1 MAELMDPSEIDMWW
15 FGVRDSDGHVRE
27 SRGKRRVVRPGE
39 TLTYHGT
46 PAVCQRGMHAS
57 PDPLIALRAAPD
69 AVTVVHRVR
78 LGGVIVAGR
87 DGEEGKYAAQSRT
100 VLWAAD
106 CRSTL
111 RLVAADYAERA
122 LLAERGCGREPDP
135 RSWAAIVAARQYAC
149 GVITDGALAAA
160 AAAAA
165 EEAAAAAEEAWAAT
179 RAAAEEAWAA
189 ARAAAR
195 AAEEAASSE
204 MAWQSQHLHDALMA
218 LEPARGG
225 GERG

>member
-46 PAVCQRGMHAS
+46 PVVCQRGMHAS

-135 RSWAAIVAARQYAC
+135 RSWAAIAAARQYAC
-149 GVITDGALAAA
+149 GVITDGALAEARAA
-160 AAAAA
+160 AKVAAMAA
-165 EEAAAAAEEAWAAT
+165 EAAAM
-179 RAAAEEAWAA
+179 A
-189 ARAAAR
+189 ARAAAWAAAWAAAAW